1 MLKKVQFNSHL
12 SSRLELQQK
21 QKQKQKMKKKKK
33 KKKQKKKKTKKTEL
47 HNSVTTRKS
56 QISEIY
62 FCPRQRAV

>member
-21 QKQKQKMKKKKK
+21 QKKKMKKKK
-33 KKKQKKKKTKKTEL
+33 KKKQKKKKKKMTEL

-62 FCPRQRAV
+62 FCPRQRAVWPV